1 MRYFDS
7 SRRLTQKWMDD
18 MQIRKIGLL
27 SFAIGLVLPL
37 LAAYCQPRGNL
48 SVTEGATLAESQ
60 SQILTAQADHA
71 IKVEI
76 TVVAPVKKLLPEDDK
91 GLPHQKFLLQLVN
104 GSTILIAHDIA
115 MANRVPIKAGDVV
128 KIHGEYIWNSRGG
141 LIHWT
146 HHTDTPYHE
155 GGWIEFQGVRYQ

>member
-1 MRYFDS
+1 MH
-7 SRRLTQKWMDD
+7 
-18 MQIRKIGLL
+18 INKIGLV
-27 SFAIGLVLPL
+27 SFAACLLLPW
-37 LAAYCQPRGNL
+37 LAAYCQPQNPNKIEFFAKGQEQVI
-48 SVTEGATLAESQ
+48 S
-60 SQILTAQADHA
+60 AQAAHA
-71 IKVEI
+71 IKVEV
-76 TVVAPVKKLLPEDDK
+76 TVTAPVKKLLEEDDK
-91 GLPHQKFLLQLVN
+91 GLPHQKFLLGLVN

-115 MANRVPIKAGDVV
+115 MANRVPVRAGDIV